1 MIVKLKNKL
10 FLRYIFIMKKY
21 FNQKMNK
28 HRAKKSKKLKLD
40 FLNFYQLKNNIQKKV
55 FHIKHII
62 IYLNV

>member
-40 FLNFYQLKNNIQKKV
+40 FLNFY
-55 FHIKHII
+55 
-62 IYLNV
+62 